1 VFTVTVSI
9 VGKTYWLEHRAL
21 QVVFAGDLTSKG
33 TKMIELRSR
42 DWFRYRQET
51 VDKVL
56 LTLPLTKLL
65 TLPLT
70 KTCKWLFEDAF
81 RFHESRSTTA
91 LHIWVSVGGSA
102 KHAHSHSDF

>member
-56 LTLPLTKLL
+56 LTLPLTK
-65 TLPLT
+65 
-70 KTCKWLFEDAF
+70 TCKWLFEDVF

>member
-56 LTLPLTKLL
+56 LTLPLTK
-65 TLPLT
+65 
-70 KTCKWLFEDAF
+70 TCKWLFEDAF
-81 RFHESRSTTA
+81 RFHESRSMTA